1 MNLNT
6 DTIIATAHLCAR
18 AGAIGVA
25 FGYTGDQDGPM
36 DEALWYAYAEYT
48 EARITVENHASPT
61 AAAQALAERLI
72 DGATCR
78 CGQLSTLSDAA
89 GGCRWQ
95 LQGKRWLPGCDAPPV
110 PVPGVK
116 RGDWRGMEQAMRRR
130 ADG

>member
-6 DTIIATAHLCAR
+6 DAMVALAYLAER
-18 AGAIGVA
+18 AGAKGVEI
-25 FGYTGDQDGPM
+25 GYTGDPDGPM
-36 DEALWYAYAEYT
+36 TESLWYAHVEYT
-48 EARITVENHASPT
+48 GARITVENHASPT
-61 AAAQALAERLI
+61 AAAQALAERLL

-95 LQGKRWLPGCDAPPV
+95 LVGQRWQPGCDAPPV

-116 RGDWRGMEQAMRRR
+116 WGDWRAMEQAMRRR